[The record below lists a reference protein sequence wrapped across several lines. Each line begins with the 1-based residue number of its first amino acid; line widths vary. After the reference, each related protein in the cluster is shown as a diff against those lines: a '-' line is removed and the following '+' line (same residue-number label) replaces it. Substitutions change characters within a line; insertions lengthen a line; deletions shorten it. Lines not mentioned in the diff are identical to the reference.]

1 VAEDIYNRH
10 TDRTRGNAE
19 KYTLRETLFATADV
33 LPMWVADMDFETPD
47 FVREAVQ
54 KRASHPI
61 YGYSIRED
69 AYYQSIVDWVKRRHN
84 WDIQKNWIVHSPG
97 IVPALNFSVLTF
109 TNAGDG
115 IIVQPPVYFPFFM
128 AIADHGRR
136 QLDNQLIYKDQSYQ
150 INFEEFEQQ
159 AKQAKML
166 FLSSPHNPVGKCFTR
181 EELLQIGEI
190 CLKNDV
196 MIVSDEIHND
206 LILPGFKHVPIAS
219 LSDELAEITITC
231 IAPSKTFNLAGLA
244 TSSVIIKNEDLRKRF
259 TKTIADLHLGNGNL
273 FGAVASQAAYTHGD
287 QWLDELMQYLAA
299 NFQLLDSFLKSEL
312 PLLKAIKAEATYLA
326 WIDFSATGLNDEEIK
341 KKLIHAAGLGFSHGP
356 IFGKGGEG
364 FQRMNLAA
372 PRATVQKA
380 LDKLKLVFG

>member
-1 VAEDIYNRH
+1 MYNFDKII
-10 TDRTRGNAE
+10 DRDKTSSV
-19 KYTLRETLFATADV
+19 KYDLREAYFAKADV